1 MATFEDFE
9 KIDIRVGKII
19 EVEDF
24 PEARNPSFKI
34 KVNFG
39 KLGVKVSSAQ
49 ITKLYSKEDSGSG
62 IADFRTPGKGIWEKV
77 DPFKV
82 TSIIAFNENPQRFYY
97 FYQPRIEIL
106 SRVSPNPAHKAIAQ
120 LEEMGYIKCLI
131 TQNIDNLHQRAGSK
145 KIIEVHGTLREAV
158 CQKCGKMISSKVL
171 LKKIE
176 TSKEKV
182 PYCECGGVFKPNVV
196 LFGEMLPNL
205 DNAVYE
211 SMRADLMIT
220 IGSSL
225 RVSPVNMLPQYCLD
239 RGGKLIIINFMSTHL
254 DYLAEVIV
262 KEDVCNFLPAVVKIL
277 RRK

>member
-1 MATFEDFE
+1 MENR
-9 KIDIRVGKII
+9 IDN
-19 EVEDF
+19 E
-24 PEARNPSFKI
+24 
-34 KVNFG
+34 KVNQVAELIKESKYTVVLTG
-39 KLGVKVSSAQ
+39 AGVS
-49 ITKLYSKEDSGSG
+49 TGSG
-62 IADFRTPGKGIWEKV
+62 IPDFRTPGKGIWEKV

-82 TSIIAFNENPQRFYY
+82 TSITAFKENPQRFYY

-120 LEEMGYIKCLI
+120 LEEMGYVKCLI

-158 CQKCGKMISSKVL
+158 CQRCEKIISSEL
-171 LKKIE
+171 LIE
-176 TSKEKV
+176 KLNISEEKV

-196 LFGEMLPNL
+196 LFGEMLPDL
-205 DNAVYE
+205 DSSISQ

-225 RVSPVNMLPQYCLD
+225 QVSPVNMLPQYCLD

-254 DYLAEVIV
+254 DYLAEVVV